1 MKKKKYLKNKHL
13 KVIVIIGI
21 ALVGVFVTR
30 FMQAETLDGYQ
41 RIRILNAATSEIGQ
55 KEWSPRVLSYSENNK
70 ENWCAD
76 FVSWVFM
83 RAGYPFNAGASNG
96 RSSWR
101 IPLVYLKVNGVPN
114 LRDYATSKNAYRTKE
129 SGYIPAVGD
138 IVLFTRNGRS
148 HTGIVERYDVASKN
162 SPGGLYTIEG
172 NTSTQDVARRTYSIN
187 DLTIDGYS
195 NIIDTAQ
202 ATPPTTPPPT
212 TPPPTPPPAK

>member
-1 MKKKKYLKNKHL
+1 MKNIKNFNNKHL
-13 KVIVIIGI
+13 IVVVIIGI
-21 ALVGVFVTR
+21 ALFGVLVTR
-30 FMQAETLDGYQ
+30 FMKAETLDGYQ

-76 FVSWVFM
+76 FVSWVYM
-83 RAGYPFNAGASNG
+83 KAGYPFNAGASNG

-114 LRDYATSKNAYRTKE
+114 LRDYAISKNAYQTKE

-148 HTGIVERYDVASKN
+148 HTGIVERYEVPSKN

-172 NTSTQDVARRTYSIN
+172 NTSTQDVARRSYNIN
-187 DLTIDGYS
+187 DATIDGYS
-195 NIIDTAQ
+195 NIIDKVQ
-202 ATPPTTPPPT
+202 ATPPSV
-212 TPPPTPPPAK
+212 PPPTPPPSK